1 MIKIISGFREDQS
14 HSVPDDEAHK
24 AYYLFLTPGSRAVF
38 SNGLALRHEDVQR
51 IEPDFRGTMG
61 WNAAHR
67 LDADDMNEV
76 NNSSACRALKDVM
89 SRAADVARSAR
100 DNQSLLSLPLNAALE
115 KVGIRTGVDNLL
127 ASKTSRA

>member
-14 HSVPDDEAHK
+14 HSVPDAEAHK
-24 AYYLFLTPGSRAVF
+24 AYYLFLTPGSRTVF

-51 IEPDFRGTMG
+51 IEPDYHGTMG

-76 NNSSACRALKDVM
+76 NGSAACRALRGVM
-89 SRAADVARSAR
+89 SNAADVAREALG
-100 DNQSLLSLPLNAALE
+100 NPSLLALPLAVAVE
-115 KVGIRTGVDNLL
+115 KIGIGAGVDNRL
-127 ASKTSRA
+127 AAVTAPR